1 MDFIHSMV
9 FTLHLKRNVLWPS
22 VCHNSDILVF
32 HVVLAQPPNSSFVQR
47 SIDSWGQ
54 MDNENVLAAPKRS
67 SGAILRVPFFAF
79 KSEAFKLFKNK
90 IIQKIRVYESEWVS
104 VHTSLHTQASSC

>member
-1 MDFIHSMV
+1 MCCGPAFVI
-9 FTLHLKRNVLWPS
+9 
-22 VCHNSDILVF
+22 CHNSDIFVF
-32 HVVLAQPPNSSFVQR
+32 HVVLAQPPNSSLLQM

-67 SGAILRVPFFAF
+67 SGAILRVQFFAF
-79 KSEAFKLFKNK
+79 KSKAFKLFKYK
-90 IIQKIRVYESEWVS
+90 IIQKLRVYENEWVS